1 MQITTSIPDADS
13 LRQIRERLGLSQTEL
28 AVILWAN
35 PKSAHVVRS
44 WETNPDHFR
53 PTPLAWTALR
63 FLLLAV
69 EVYRELDPASP
80 GAKKIGNMLPEAL
93 R

>member
-1 MQITTSIPDADS
+1 MLIGTTIPGHDE

-53 PTPLAWTALR
+53 PTPLVWTALR

-69 EVYRELDPASP
+69 EVYRELDPASS
-80 GAKKIGNMLPEAL
+80 GAKKIAAILPE
-93 R
+93 RFR